1 MAAGVPGVPLAG
13 LRGGG
18 GHSAVRSGLIGGE
31 ILSVRIY
38 HDEMEE

>member
-1 MAAGVPGVPLAG
+1 MAAGVPGVPLAR
-13 LRGGG
+13 LRRG
-18 GHSAVRSGLIGGE
+18 GHSAVRSGLTGGE